1 MYCAQCNG
9 LKSRVALAVGNDL
22 SDDEL
27 KLLEKQLKNCE
38 QCRSQYDQLQKS
50 YEALQNQFD
59 SAPVPSLQDSVW
71 PQVSAKIAARRRKNR
86 PTRFNVLLPT
96 LTTIAC
102 CLALML
108 VTNKP
113 RLEQQSFAPATESI
127 HPVNVFGNQ
136 NFSNVNL
143 RDFPDQQWDASSPKQ
158 MREHQQ
164 RLEHQMNPYGY
175 ELPRLR
181 HDSPNS
187 HQLHSVKF

>member
-22 SDDEL
+22 SGTEL
-27 KLLEKQLKNCE
+27 KLLEKQLQNCE
-38 QCRSQYDQLQKS
+38 QCRLQYEQLQKS

-96 LTTIAC
+96 LTTVAC

-108 VTNKP
+108 VTNNP
-113 RLEQQSFAPATESI
+113 RPDQQTFAPASESI
-127 HPVNVFGNQ
+127 HPVNVLDNH

-143 RDFPDQQWDASSPKQ
+143 RDFPDQQWGSPEQ
-158 MREHQQ
+158 M
-164 RLEHQMNPYGY
+164 LEHQMNPYGY

-181 HDSPNS
+181 HDSRNT
-187 HQLHSVKF
+187 HQLNSVKF